1 MISQDAVEDL
11 PVEDLAATA
20 FAEAEPVALTGDGR
34 HPAARSVGWALMQAA
49 RLHRARIGERLAALG
64 LFAGQEQVI
73 QALAVG
79 GPMTMGELA
88 ASLRVRPPTISK
100 AVTRLAALGVV
111 SRDAQR
117 GGRAVLTEAGREKAE
132 AIAAIWDEVEDA
144 LTDGLDRKDR
154 RRLRKG
160 LRRAARNL
168 APATPAPEPAAA

>member
-1 MISQDAVEDL
+1 MTPED
-11 PVEDLAATA
+11 EGEAAA
-20 FAEAEPVALTGDGR
+20 AAAALAEAEPVALAGDGR
-34 HPAARSVGWALMQAA
+34 HPATRSIGWALMQAA

-88 ASLRVRPPTISK
+88 ATLRVRPPTISK

-111 SRDAQR
+111 ARRSEGGR
-117 GGRAVLTEAGREKAE
+117 GGRAVLTEAGAQKAA
-132 AIAAIWDEVEDA
+132 AIAAIWDEVEDT
-144 LTDGLDRKDR
+144 LTGGLDRKDR

-168 APATPAPEPAAA
+168 APAAAAPG